1 VYVAVGGAVLLVVS
15 TVLALWARITLGRMW
30 SYAPEVREHHELVT
44 NGPYRITR
52 HPIYTSIL
60 GMLLG
65 SAMMWGFG
73 PFLLLVIGFGLIFAY
88 RIPREEKLMT
98 ETFGEQYVK
107 YQREVP
113 RLIPFFR
120 H

>member
-1 VYVAVGGAVLLVVS
+1 
-15 TVLALWARITLGRMW
+15 MW
-30 SYAPEVREHHELVT
+30 SYVPEVREHHELVT
-44 NGPYRITR
+44 NGPYRVTR

-73 PFLLLVIGFGLIFAY
+73 PFLLLVLAFGLIFAY

-98 ETFGEQYVK
+98 ETFGERYVK

-113 RLIPFFR
+113 RLVPFFR
-120 H
+120 HQAPAEAEPRR